1 MTRIKEVKNV
11 IEYYDA
17 EVALRICKH
26 SGYYYLMCLQGTEGE
41 KTKLYSCY
49 SLVKLKDTIERY
61 ARIKMTTIFE
71 NDSYLKDLKV
81 WTVEWRIARIWDS
94 VLSEIMSLQ
103 EIEDFELAMRELE
116 KIKEIPGDP
125 CTGPV
130 YFGVE

>member
-1 MTRIKEVKNV
+1 MTRIKNVTNV

-26 SGYYYLMCLQGTEGE
+26 NGYYYLMCLQGTEGE

-49 SLVKLKDTIERY
+49 NLVKLKDIIERY
-61 ARIKMTTIFE
+61 ARIEMTKIFK
-71 NDSYLKDLKV
+71 SPLVL
-81 WTVEWRIARIWDS
+81 WSVEWRISSMWSD
-94 VLSEIMSLQ
+94 VLSEVIKLE

-116 KIKEIPGDP
+116 KVKEIPGDP

-130 YFGVE
+130 FFGVE

>member
-11 IEYYDA
+11 IEYYGA
-17 EVALRICKH
+17 GVALRICRH
-26 SGYYYLMCLQGTEGE
+26 NGYYYLMCLQGTEGE

-61 ARIKMTTIFE
+61 ARIKLTTIFKSE
-71 NDSYLKDLKV
+71 LAV
-81 WTVEWRIARIWDS
+81 WTVEWRISRIWCD
-94 VLSEIMSLQ
+94 VLPEIMNLQ

-125 CTGPV
+125 CKGPV

>member
-1 MTRIKEVKNV
+1 MTRIENVTNV

-17 EVALRICKH
+17 EVALRICRH
-26 SGYYYLMCLQGTEGE
+26 NGYYYLMCLQGTEGE

-61 ARIKMTTIFE
+61 ARIKMTTIFKSE
-71 NDSYLKDLKV
+71 LSV
-81 WTVEWRIARIWDS
+81 WTVEWRISRIWCDI
-94 VLSEIMSLQ
+94 LSEIMNLQ

-116 KIKEIPGDP
+116 KIKELPGDP
-125 CTGPV
+125 CTVPV

>member
-1 MTRIKEVKNV
+1 MTRIESVTNV
-11 IEYYDA
+11 IEYYAA

-26 SGYYYLMCLQGTEGE
+26 NGYYYLMCLQGAEGE

-61 ARIKMTTIFE
+61 ARIKMTTIFK
-71 NDSYLKDLKV
+71 NDWKV
-81 WTVEWRIARIWDS
+81 WTVECRISRIWYNI
-94 VLSEIMSLQ
+94 LSEIMNLQ

>member
-1 MTRIKEVKNV
+1 MTRIEEVKNV
-11 IEYYDA
+11 IEYYA
-17 EVALRICKH
+17 VEVALRICKH
-26 SGYYYLMCLQGTEGE
+26 NGYYYLMCLQGTEGE

-61 ARIKMTTIFE
+61 ARIKLTTIFKSSE
-71 NDSYLKDLKV
+71 LAV
-81 WTVEWRIARIWDS
+81 WTVEWLISRIWCD
-94 VLSEIMSLQ
+94 VLSEIMNLQ

>member
-1 MTRIKEVKNV
+1 MTRIENVKNV

-17 EVALRICKH
+17 EVALRICRH
-26 SGYYYLMCLQGTEGE
+26 NRYYYLMCLQGTEGE

-61 ARIKMTTIFE
+61 ARIKMTAIFKSE
-71 NDSYLKDLKV
+71 LSV
-81 WTVEWRIARIWDS
+81 WTVEWRISRIWCD
-94 VLSEIMSLQ
+94 VLSEIMNIQ
-103 EIEDFELAMRELE
+103 EIEDFELAMAELE
-116 KIKEIPGDP
+116 KVKEIPGDP

>member
-1 MTRIKEVKNV
+1 
-11 IEYYDA
+11 
-17 EVALRICKH
+17 
-26 SGYYYLMCLQGTEGE
+26 
-41 KTKLYSCY
+41 
-49 SLVKLKDTIERY
+49 
-61 ARIKMTTIFE
+61 MTTTFKSE
-71 NDSYLKDLKV
+71 LSV

>member
-1 MTRIKEVKNV
+1 MTRIKNV
-11 IEYYDA
+11 TNIIEYYDA

-26 SGYYYLMCLQGTEGE
+26 SGYYYLMYLQGPEG
-41 KTKLYSCY
+41 KDAKLYSCY
-49 SLVKLKDTIERY
+49 SLAKLKSEIERY
-61 ARIKMTTIFE
+61 ARIKMTTTFKSE
-71 NDSYLKDLKV
+71 LSV

-125 CTGPV
+125 CCGPV

>member
-1 MTRIKEVKNV
+1 MTRTKNV
-11 IEYYDA
+11 TNIIEYYGA

-26 SGYYYLMCLQGTEGE
+26 SGYYYLMYLQGPEG
-41 KTKLYSCY
+41 KDAKLYSCY
-49 SLVKLKDTIERY
+49 SLAKLKGEIERY
-61 ARIKMTTIFE
+61 AWAKMTTIFE
-71 NDSYLKDLKV
+71 KGSDLAE

-125 CTGPV
+125 CRGPV

>member
-1 MTRIKEVKNV
+1 MTRIKKIKNV
-11 IEYYDA
+11 IEYYAA
-17 EVALRICKH
+17 EVALRICRH
-26 SGYYYLMCLQGTEGE
+26 NGYYYLMCLQGSEGE

-49 SLVKLKDTIERY
+49 SLVKLKDIIDRY
-61 ARIKMTTIFE
+61 ARIKITPIITTIFE
-71 NDSYLKDLKV
+71 SKSAA
-81 WTVEWRIARIWDS
+81 WMVEWRISRIWCD
-94 VLSEIMSLQ
+94 VLSEIMNLK

>member
-17 EVALRICKH
+17 EVALRICRH
-26 SGYYYLMCLQGTEGE
+26 GGYYYLMYLQGPEG
-41 KTKLYSCY
+41 KDAKLYSCY
-49 SLVKLKDTIERY
+49 SLAKLKEEIERY
-61 ARIKMTTIFE
+61 SRSNMTTIFKIG
-71 NDSYLKDLKV
+71 SDLAA

-116 KIKEIPGDP
+116 KIKEIPGALAP
-125 CTGPV
+125 ALCIS
-130 YFGVE
+130 E

>member
-17 EVALRICKH
+17 EVALRICRH
-26 SGYYYLMCLQGTEGE
+26 NEYYYLMYLQGPEG
-41 KTKLYSCY
+41 KDAKLYSCY
-49 SLVKLKDTIERY
+49 SLAKLKDTIERY
-61 ARIKMTTIFE
+61 ARINMTTTFKSE
-71 NDSYLKDLKV
+71 LSV

-125 CTGPV
+125 CRGPV

>member
-1 MTRIKEVKNV
+1 MTRIKNV
-11 IEYYDA
+11 TNIIEYYDR

-26 SGYYYLMCLQGTEGE
+26 NGYYYLMCLQGTEGE

-61 ARIKMTTIFE
+61 ARIKMTTTFKSE
-71 NDSYLKDLKV
+71 LSV

-125 CTGPV
+125 CCGPV

>member
-1 MTRIKEVKNV
+1 MTRIEEVKNV

-17 EVALRICKH
+17 EVALRICKYN
-26 SGYYYLMCLQGTEGE
+26 GYYYLMYLQGTEGE

-49 SLVKLKDTIERY
+49 SLAKLKEEIERY
-61 ARIKMTTIFE
+61 SRSNMTTIFKIG
-71 NDSYLKDLKV
+71 SDLAV
-81 WTVEWRIARIWDS
+81 WTVEWRISRIWCDI
-94 VLSEIMSLQ
+94 LSELMNLQ

>member
-11 IEYYDA
+11 IEYYGA
-17 EVALRICKH
+17 EVALRICRH
-26 SGYYYLMCLQGTEGE
+26 NGYYYLMCLQDPEG
-41 KTKLYSCY
+41 KGTKLYSCY

-61 ARIKMTTIFE
+61 ARIKMTAIFKSE
-71 NDSYLKDLKV
+71 LSV
-81 WTVEWRIARIWDS
+81 WTVEWRISRIWDS

-125 CTGPV
+125 CKGPV

>member
-49 SLVKLKDTIERY
+49 TLAKLKEIIEQY
-61 ARIKMTTIFE
+61 ARSQMTTIFKE
-71 NDSYLKDLKV
+71 GSDLAA
-81 WTVEWRIARIWDS
+81 WTVEWRIARIWDN
-94 VLSEIMSLQ
+94 VLSEIMNLVA
-103 EIEDFELAMRELE
+103 IESFDEAMNELE
-116 KIKEIPGDP
+116 KVKELPGALAP
-125 CTGPV
+125 ALCIS
-130 YFGVE
+130 E

>member
-61 ARIKMTTIFE
+61 ARIKMTTIFKSE
-71 NDSYLKDLKV
+71 LSV
-81 WTVEWRIARIWDS
+81 CTVEWHIARIWCDI
-94 VLSEIMSLQ
+94 LSEIMNLQ

-125 CTGPV
+125 CCGPKF
-130 YFGVE
+130 YGVE